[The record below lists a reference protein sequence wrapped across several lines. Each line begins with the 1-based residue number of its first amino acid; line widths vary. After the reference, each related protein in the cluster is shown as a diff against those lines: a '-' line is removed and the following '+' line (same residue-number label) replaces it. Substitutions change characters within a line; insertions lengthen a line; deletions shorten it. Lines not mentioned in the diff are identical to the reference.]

1 MHRRALHKREDHDRQ
16 RDEAVGDPPGGQG
29 APERRSWAARGGSL
43 AVSAAPRK
51 ARQSAAVR
59 RQNTIPTTSTHPEC
73 GTCRA
78 NRGELAVPGGVVYD
92 DGLWRAEHAIEPI
105 PMVGWL
111 VLKPLRHVET
121 FADLTVEEALGFGTI
136 THRLARALTAE
147 LGATKVYLSLYAEAE
162 HFAHV
167 HVHLIPR
174 RADLPPERRGPRV
187 FEYLREAIA
196 HGNQGDV
203 AEAARVAAAIRARL
217 GEPTPDGG
225 AR

>member
-1 MHRRALHKREDHDRQ
+1 MSPTEPMHPD
-16 RDEAVGDPPGGQG
+16 
-29 APERRSWAARGGSL
+29 
-43 AVSAAPRK
+43 
-51 ARQSAAVR
+51 
-59 RQNTIPTTSTHPEC
+59 C

-78 NRGELAVPGGVVYD
+78 NRGQLAAPGGAIYD

-121 FADLTVEEALGFGTI
+121 FADLTAEEAARFGTI
-136 THRLARALTAE
+136 AHRLAQALTAE
-147 LGATKVYLSLYAEAE
+147 LGAIKVYLSLYAEAE

-174 RADLPPERRGPRV
+174 RADMPPDRRGPRV
-187 FEYLREAIA
+187 FEYLREATA
-196 HGNQGDV
+196 HGNQADV

-217 GEPTPDGG
+217 GEHIPDDR